1 MLDPKTLDEM
11 ARKFTANL
19 PEGVQQFQ
27 REVEQN
33 VRASLQAGFSR
44 LDLVTRE
51 EFDAQARVLA
61 RTRAQL
67 EELTQRVEALE
78 AAAAGGGDAA
88 APAGEKPQDTQ
99 GQDKKA

>member
-67 EELTQRVEALE
+67 EELVQRVEALE
-78 AAAAGGGDAA
+78 AAAQ
-88 APAGEKPQDTQ
+88 APAGTAQEGTEGPSGKD
-99 GQDKKA
+99 A